1 MSPVCFREQNTS
13 FRNQLPLES
22 CYL

>member
-1 MSPVCFREQNTS
+1 MSVLKK
-13 FRNQLPLES
+13 QLPLES